1 MLAFDEMTL
10 VVNDL
15 TAALEFYS
23 ALLGFEVI
31 GRDDRGNQQA
41 AYLTLGKFR
50 LKLIRPPTKRMLPP
64 PDSIT
69 LTFLTDNFEQVR
81 ETLQSKVE
89 VAENKPTTWTHGRTL
104 VVRDPAG
111 YTIHIVENPK
121 GRTDA

>member
-31 GRDDRGNQQA
+31 GRDDRNNREA

-50 LKLIRPPTKRMLPP
+50 LKLIRPPAKRMLPP
-64 PDSIT
+64 PNAIT
-69 LTFLTDNFEQVR
+69 LTFLTDNFEQIR
-81 ETLQSKVE
+81 QNLQGKVDI
-89 VAENKPTTWTHGRTL
+89 AEHKPTTWTHGRTL
-104 VVRDPAG
+104 VMRDPAG
-111 YTIHIVENPK
+111 YTISIVENAK
-121 GRTDA
+121 GQDNA

>member
-15 TAALEFYS
+15 TAALEFYG

-31 GRDDRGNQQA
+31 GRDDRDNNQA

-50 LKLIRPPTKRMLPP
+50 LKLVRPPAKRMLPP

-69 LTFLTDNFEQVR
+69 LTFLTDNFDQIR
-81 ETLQSKVE
+81 QNLQSKADISE
-89 VAENKPTTWTHGRTL
+89 HEPTTWTHGR
-104 VVRDPAG
+104 
-111 YTIHIVENPK
+111 
-121 GRTDA
+121 